1 MSVSMKKMK
10 EIFYALLNKEIT
22 LETALK
28 NIEKM
33 KKSKIAKGY
42 IHGMKSILISKKGKK
57 YSINPKKIYK
67 DEIKHLYKMVKENLN
82 NPFLPDFEKGYF
94 IAWKDYFSYLRKNR
108 KLDDKQ

>member
-1 MSVSMKKMK
+1 MSMSMKKMK
-10 EIFYALLNKEIT
+10 EMFYAILNKEAT
-22 LETALK
+22 LENTLK

-42 IHGMKSILISKKGKK
+42 IHGMKNILISKKVKK
-57 YSINPKKIYK
+57 YSINPKKI
-67 DEIKHLYKMVKENLN
+67 DENEIKHLHKMVKENLS

-94 IAWKDYFSYLRKNR
+94 IAWKDYFSYLKKR